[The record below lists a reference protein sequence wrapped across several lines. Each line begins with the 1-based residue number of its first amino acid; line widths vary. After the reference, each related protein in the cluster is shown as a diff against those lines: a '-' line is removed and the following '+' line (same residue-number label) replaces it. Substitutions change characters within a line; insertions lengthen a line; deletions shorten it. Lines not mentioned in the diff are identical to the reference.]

1 MKNKI
6 LSFLSILILI
16 FVFTTFYKGLEKSNI
31 YEPQN
36 SLKKIPEF
44 SMMTFFESKEIYSK
58 DIFRNNDF
66 YLINIWASWCVPCR
80 DEHQFLVSLSKNNRL
95 EIIGINYKDNYK
107 NAERFLIELGNP
119 YSKILVD
126 KDGTKAIEWGAIGV
140 PETFLVY
147 ENKILKKIIGPL
159 NSELAEEIERIV
171 NEKI

>member
-6 LSFLSILILI
+6 ISFFSILILI

>member
-16 FVFTTFYKGLEKSNI
+16 FVYTTFYKGLEKSNS
-31 YEPQN
+31 YKPQN

-44 SMMTFFESKEIYSK
+44 FMMTFFENKEIYSK
-58 DIFRNNDF
+58 DIFRNNEF

-80 DEHQFLVSLSKNNRL
+80 DEHQFLVSLGKNNRL
-95 EIIGINYKDNYK
+95 EIIGINYKDNHK

-119 YSKILVD
+119 YSTILVD

-159 NSELAEEIERIV
+159 NSELAEEIESIV

>member
-16 FVFTTFYKGLEKSNI
+16 FVFTTFYKGLEKSNS
-31 YEPQN
+31 YKPQN

>member
-1 MKNKI
+1 M
-6 LSFLSILILI
+6 SILILI

>member
-1 MKNKI
+1 M
-6 LSFLSILILI
+6 SILILI

-119 YSKILVD
+119 I
-126 KDGTKAIEWGAIGV
+126 
-140 PETFLVY
+140 
-147 ENKILKKIIGPL
+147 KKF
-159 NSELAEEIERIV
+159 
-171 NEKI
+171 

>member
-58 DIFRNNDF
+58 DIFRDNDF

>member
-1 MKNKI
+1 
-6 LSFLSILILI
+6 
-16 FVFTTFYKGLEKSNI
+16 
-31 YEPQN
+31 
-36 SLKKIPEF
+36 
-44 SMMTFFESKEIYSK
+44 MMTFFESKEIYSK

-107 NAERFLIELGNP
+107 NAERFLTELGNP

>member
-1 MKNKI
+1 
-6 LSFLSILILI
+6 
-16 FVFTTFYKGLEKSNI
+16 
-31 YEPQN
+31 
-36 SLKKIPEF
+36 
-44 SMMTFFESKEIYSK
+44 MMTFFESKEIYSK

-140 PETFLVY
+140 PETLSL
-147 ENKILKKIIGPL
+147 IHI
-159 NSELAEEIERIV
+159 
-171 NEKI
+171 